1 MPKKISIKTVDG
13 NRYDRLVPD
22 EIIPESGVPY
32 TLLQDWLSF
41 VDGSTRKYFYVPNIV
56 SITETEVEDGETN

>member
-1 MPKKISIKTVDG
+1 MPKKVSVKTVDG
-13 NRYDRLVPD
+13 NRYDRLVRD
-22 EIIPESGVPY
+22 EMILESGVPY

-41 VDGSTRKYFYVPNIV
+41 VDGSTRKFFYVPNIV